1 MLIGLAMV
9 SKVNKKSKKRIV
21 VAITGASG
29 SIYGVTLLKVLQDLP
44 DWESHLVI
52 SSSGALTAQLEL
64 GLNRAKIEAMADVV
78 HKEKNIGASIASGS
92 FQTEGMIIAPCS
104 MRTLAS
110 IANGL
115 SDNLVSRAADV
126 ALKERQRV
134 VLMVRETPLNRAH
147 LKNMLAATEMGAIIC
162 PPVPAFYSLPKS
174 IDDIVAHTI
183 GRVLDLFDIETDKLV
198 TRWEG

>member
-1 MLIGLAMV
+1 MV
-9 SKVNKKSKKRIV
+9 SKVNKKPKKRIV

-29 SIYGVTLLKVLQDLP
+29 SIYGVTLLKLLQDLP
-44 DWESHLVI
+44 DWETHLVI

-64 GLNRAKIEAMADVV
+64 GLTRAKIETMADVI

-110 IANGL
+110 IANVL

-126 ALKERQRV
+126 ALKKRQRV
-134 VLMVRETPLNRAH
+134 DLLVRETPLNRTH
-147 LKNMLAATEMGAIIC
+147 M
-162 PPVPAFYSLPKS
+162 
-174 IDDIVAHTI
+174 
-183 GRVLDLFDIETDKLV
+183 
-198 TRWEG
+198 